1 MNAASRE
8 GEVDDALLRAWPLP
22 VPDAD
27 GDKESRGRVLV
38 VAGSREMP
46 GAAVLAATA
55 ALRAGAGKLVI
66 ATPASVAQGVALA
79 MPEAR
84 VIALPEG
91 SDGSPTIAGLPAL
104 QALASATA
112 CLLVGPG
119 MIGEVGTPRF
129 VEALLPLFRAST
141 VLLDA
146 LAMDVVRSL
155 RRFAQPVLLTP
166 HAGEMA
172 HLTGRDKEDLQAQPR
187 DIAVREAAAWNAVL
201 ALKGPTTCIAT
212 ADGRAWLHRA
222 EAPGLGTSGSG
233 DVLSGIIAGLA
244 ARGAAPEQAA
254 VWGVALHAR
263 AGEALARRIGRVG
276 YLARELSAQV
286 PALMNALAPADLADL
301 ADLADQETARPRAAP
316 VA

>member
-1 MNAASRE
+1 MRVPQG

-22 VPDAD
+22 PVDED
-27 GDKESRGRVLV
+27 GDKESRGSVLV

-66 ATPASVAQGVALA
+66 ATTASAAHGVALA

-84 VIALPEG
+84 VIALAEG
-91 SDGSPTIAGLPAL
+91 SDGSPTVAGLRAL
-104 QALASATA
+104 QPLASATA
-112 CLLVGPG
+112 ALLLGPG
-119 MIGEVGTPRF
+119 MIGEVGTRLF
-129 VEALLPLFRAST
+129 VEALLPLFRDST

-146 LAMDVVRSL
+146 LAMDVVRSVH
-155 RRFAQPVLLTP
+155 RFSQPVVLTP

-187 DIAVREAAAWNAVL
+187 DMALRGAGEWNAVL
-201 ALKGPTTCIAT
+201 ALKGATTCVAT
-212 ADGRAWLHRA
+212 PDGRSWLHSA
-222 EAPGLGTSGSG
+222 QAPGLGTSGSG

-244 ARGAAPEQAA
+244 ARGASPEQAA

-263 AGEALARRIGRVG
+263 AGETLARRMGQVG
-276 YLARELSAQV
+276 YLARELAAEV
-286 PALMNALAPADLADL
+286 PALMAALAPAGEPA
-301 ADLADQETARPRAAP
+301 
-316 VA
+316 